1 MPNTDMSE
9 VELQLVTKR
18 DDAIKALKLEGA
30 DEQTV
35 RNELAALEWPS
46 YLCHVNHSD
55 LSGNAWSVKDSRSLL
70 CIQRYSRVAF
80 FVIHKYFFYNR
91 PTEMSVHAKW
101 RSMVDRLYHMTPED
115 RGKLRELYDEG
126 KSFDMM
132 VKDGDFT
139 NHNALDLET
148 IISQDFERRILSQDV
163 ERRRMNP
170 LIQYKY

>member
-1 MPNTDMSE
+1 
-9 VELQLVTKR
+9 
-18 DDAIKALKLEGA
+18 
-30 DEQTV
+30 
-35 RNELAALEWPS
+35 
-46 YLCHVNHSD
+46 
-55 LSGNAWSVKDSRSLL
+55 
-70 CIQRYSRVAF
+70 
-80 FVIHKYFFYNR
+80 
-91 PTEMSVHAKW
+91 
-101 RSMVDRLYHMTPED
+101 MVDRLYHMTPED

-163 ERRRMNP
+163 ECRRMNP

>member
-70 CIQRYSRVAF
+70 CIQRYSKVAF
-80 FVIHKYFFYNR
+80 LSYIN
-91 PTEMSVHAKW
+91 TSSTTG
-101 RSMVDRLYHMTPED
+101 RS
-115 RGKLRELYDEG
+115 KC
-126 KSFDMM
+126 
-132 VKDGDFT
+132 
-139 NHNALDLET
+139 
-148 IISQDFERRILSQDV
+148 
-163 ERRRMNP
+163 
-170 LIQYKY
+170 QYTRNGEAWWIDYIT